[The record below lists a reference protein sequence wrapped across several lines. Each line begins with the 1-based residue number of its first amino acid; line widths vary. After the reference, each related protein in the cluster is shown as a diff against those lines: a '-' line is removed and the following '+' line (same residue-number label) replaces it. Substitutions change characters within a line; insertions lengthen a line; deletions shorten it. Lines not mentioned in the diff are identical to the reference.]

1 MASLGQELLNVP
13 MGQMI
18 HSMATAIAE
27 GQWNL
32 DRSSMVVAELMSG
45 QRILR
50 DINTGDL
57 VNPNPD
63 GSPRIVDSRVC
74 FGYTVQLDGQGHV
87 QRIPQK
93 VSMMELGFTPT
104 FYQFVD
110 TIIEVK
116 ITIKITQETDYS
128 SATRSTSTDTTNSN
142 QNSWNWGWGWYGWG
156 GGWGDTRRT
165 TVNTSQVDASY
176 SSKYGYSAEGASL
189 LRTKLVP
196 IPPPAILD
204 DRIREVMRVEKLIN
218 QISVLIDLK
227 NRATS
232 DADKASYDAQL
243 KSTYAQLA
251 GTSTGPSQ

>member
-18 HSMATAIAE
+18 HSMATAISE

-57 VNPNPD
+57 VNANPD
-63 GSPRIVDSRVC
+63 GSPRIVDSRVH
-74 FGYTVQLDGQGHV
+74 FGYTVQVDQQGAV
-87 QRIPQK
+87 TRLPQK
-93 VSMMELGFTPT
+93 VAMMELGFTPT

-116 ITIKITQETDYS
+116 ITIKIT
-128 SATRSTSTDTTNSN
+128 TSTDQTYSSSSKSSDSSSSH
-142 QNSWNWGWGWYGWG
+142 QNNWSWGWGWTGWG
-156 GGWGDTRRT
+156 CGWGDSTRT
-165 TVNTSQVDASY
+165 SVHTSQVDAAY
-176 SSKYGYSAEGASL
+176 SSKYAYSAEGASL

-204 DRIREVMRVEKLIN
+204 ERIREVMRIEKLIN

-227 NRATS
+227 NRAAE
-232 DADKASYDAQL
+232 ADKAGYESQL
-243 KSTYAQLA
+243 KATYAQLA
-251 GTSTGPSQ
+251 GGG